1 VKHVRKVL
9 LLVAVLVV
17 YFVVFGAVFG
27 GHRLRTDFWPLDQ
40 SVDGP
45 NVYASFIWLPIAFIG
60 GWIGGEIR
68 SARNLEK
75 QRLLLEEHA
84 RHIDEKLDDHHLRM
98 AKLFGVSDKDT
109 ADALDATPG
118 DRQLDATT

>member
-1 VKHVRKVL
+1 VL

-98 AKLFGVSDKDT
+98 AKLFGMSDKDT